1 MNLQIF
7 KQYNIIQYLKEK
19 FLEKMYLLD
28 FDAELL
34 EE

>member
-1 MNLQIF
+1 MNLQIS
-7 KQYNIIQYLKEK
+7 KQYNIFQYLKEK

-28 FDAELL
+28 FDYNLL